1 VQRKNI
7 NENKMTKKATTVD
20 QQIEILRER
29 GMNFDMEIEKVK
41 EILLDIGY
49 YRLGFYWNPFEIDPN
64 HNFISGTKFSDVVA
78 LYYLDFDL
86 RRLLTNYL
94 NRIEINFRT
103 KLVYLMSNQYPNT
116 PTWFIS
122 SHIVSASYIRDFD
135 IIVYNQKFI
144 NNNKPIKKHHQK
156 YINDRYAPA
165 WKTIEFF
172 TFGNIFTLYNSL
184 ILEADKKC
192 IVKEYDINRLDTFVK
207 LVSVLVFAR
216 NSCAHGTALFDI
228 NLPKSL
234 PKMVFMNITQNYN
247 NLDSMIKIIRYFIGI
262 ISKNRMQDFDKEIDD
277 IIEKNKLNP
286 IIKNIIEKKMGIV

>member
-277 IIEKNKLNP
+277 IFKKNKLNP

>member
-1 VQRKNI
+1 
-7 NENKMTKKATTVD
+7 MTKKATTVD

>member
-1 VQRKNI
+1 
-7 NENKMTKKATTVD
+7 MTKKATTVD

-135 IIVYNQKFI
+135 IMVYNQKFI

-192 IVKEYDINRLDTFVK
+192 IAKEYDINRLDTFVK

-277 IIEKNKLNP
+277 IFKKNKLNP

>member
-1 VQRKNI
+1 
-7 NENKMTKKATTVD
+7 MSKKATTVD

-29 GMNFDMEIEKVK
+29 GMNFDMDIDKVK

-64 HNFISGTKFSDVVA
+64 HNFISGAKFSDVVA
-78 LYYLDFDL
+78 LYYLDFDI

-103 KLVYLMSNQYPNT
+103 KLVYLVSNQYPNT

-184 ILEADKKC
+184 ILEEDKKC
-192 IVKEYDINRLDTFVK
+192 IAKEYDINNLDTFVK

-247 NLDSMIKIIRYFIGI
+247 NLDSMIKIIRYFIGK
-262 ISKNRMQDFDKEIDD
+262 ISKNRLQDFDKEIED

-286 IIKNIIEKKMGIV
+286 VIKNIIEKKMGIN

>member
-1 VQRKNI
+1 
-7 NENKMTKKATTVD
+7 MTKKATTVD

-286 IIKNIIEKKMGIV
+286 RIKNIIEKKMGIV

>member
-1 VQRKNI
+1 
-7 NENKMTKKATTVD
+7 MSKKATTVD

-29 GMNFDMEIEKVK
+29 GMNFDMEIDKVK

-64 HNFISGTKFSDVVA
+64 HNFISGAKFSDVVA
-78 LYYLDFDL
+78 LYYLDFDI

-103 KLVYLMSNQYPNT
+103 KLVYLVSNQYPNT

-184 ILEADKKC
+184 ILEEDKKC
-192 IVKEYDINRLDTFVK
+192 IAKEYDINKLDTFVK

-247 NLDSMIKIIRYFIGI
+247 NLDSMIKIIRYFIGK
-262 ISKNRMQDFDKEIDD
+262 ISKNRLQDFDKEIED

-286 IIKNIIEKKMGIV
+286 VIKNIIEKKMGIN

>member
-1 VQRKNI
+1 
-7 NENKMTKKATTVD
+7 MSKKATTVD

-29 GMNFDMEIEKVK
+29 GMNFDMEIDKVK

-64 HNFISGTKFSDVVA
+64 HNFISGAKFSDVVA
-78 LYYLDFDL
+78 LYYLDFDI

-103 KLVYLMSNQYPNT
+103 KLVYLVSNQYPNT

-184 ILEADKKC
+184 ILEEDKKC
-192 IVKEYDINRLDTFVK
+192 IAKEYDINRLDTFVK

-247 NLDSMIKIIRYFIGI
+247 NLDSMIKIIRYFIGK
-262 ISKNRMQDFDKEIDD
+262 ISKNRLQDFDKEIED

-286 IIKNIIEKKMGIV
+286 VIKNIIEKKMGIN

>member
-1 VQRKNI
+1 
-7 NENKMTKKATTVD
+7 MSKKATTVD

-29 GMNFDMEIEKVK
+29 GMNFDMEIDKVK

-64 HNFISGTKFSDVVA
+64 HNFISGAKFSDVVA
-78 LYYLDFDL
+78 LYYLDFDI

-103 KLVYLMSNQYPNT
+103 KLVYLVSNQYPNT

-184 ILEADKKC
+184 ILEEDKKC
-192 IVKEYDINRLDTFVK
+192 IAKEYDINRLDTFVK

-247 NLDSMIKIIRYFIGI
+247 NLDSMIKIIRYFIGQ
-262 ISKNRMQDFDKEIDD
+262 ISKNRLQDFDKEIED

-286 IIKNIIEKKMGIV
+286 VIKNIIEKKMGIN

>member
-1 VQRKNI
+1 
-7 NENKMTKKATTVD
+7 MTKKATTVD

-192 IVKEYDINRLDTFVK
+192 IAKEYDINRLDTFVK

-277 IIEKNKLNP
+277 IFKKNKLNP

>member
-1 VQRKNI
+1 
-7 NENKMTKKATTVD
+7 MTKKATTVD

-144 NNNKPIKKHHQK
+144 NNNKPIIKHHQK

-192 IVKEYDINRLDTFVK
+192 IAKEYDINRLDTFVK

-277 IIEKNKLNP
+277 IFKKNKLNP

>member
-1 VQRKNI
+1 
-7 NENKMTKKATTVD
+7 MSKKATTVD

-29 GMNFDMEIEKVK
+29 GMNFDMEIDKVK

-64 HNFISGTKFSDVVA
+64 HNFISGAKFSDVVA
-78 LYYLDFDL
+78 LYYLDFDI

-103 KLVYLMSNQYPNT
+103 KLVYLVSNQYPNT

-184 ILEADKKC
+184 ILEEDKKC
-192 IVKEYDINRLDTFVK
+192 IAKEYDINRLDTFVK

-247 NLDSMIKIIRYFIGI
+247 NLDSMIKIIRYFIGK
-262 ISKNRMQDFDKEIDD
+262 ISKNRLQDFDKEIDD

-286 IIKNIIEKKMGIV
+286 VIKNIIEKKMGIN

>member
-1 VQRKNI
+1 
-7 NENKMTKKATTVD
+7 MTKKATTVD

-135 IIVYNQKFI
+135 IMVYNQKFI

-192 IVKEYDINRLDTFVK
+192 IAKEYDINRLDTFVK

>member
-135 IIVYNQKFI
+135 IMVYNQKFI

-192 IVKEYDINRLDTFVK
+192 IAKEYDINRLDTFVK

>member
-1 VQRKNI
+1 V
-7 NENKMTKKATTVD
+7 
-20 QQIEILRER
+20 
-29 GMNFDMEIEKVK
+29 
-41 EILLDIGY
+41 
-49 YRLGFYWNPFEIDPN
+49 
-64 HNFISGTKFSDVVA
+64 
-78 LYYLDFDL
+78 
-86 RRLLTNYL
+86 
-94 NRIEINFRT
+94 
-103 KLVYLMSNQYPNT
+103 SNQYPNT

-184 ILEADKKC
+184 ILEEDKKC
-192 IVKEYDINRLDTFVK
+192 IAKEYDINRLDTFVK

-247 NLDSMIKIIRYFIGI
+247 NLDSMIKIIRYFIGK
-262 ISKNRMQDFDKEIDD
+262 ISKNRLQDFDKEIED

-286 IIKNIIEKKMGIV
+286 VIKNIIEKKMGIN